1 VKILAKTYIF
11 MMQCAPF
18 FEDLPTYL
26 ALVELF
32 EFTPTQ
38 PDMSRLIHRIASRT
52 HRVASRIIKV
62 MIRTWKLTILTA
74 AEMTLADMTSLDAIT
89 RQLPEG
95 YYSTFRTF
103 DRCTRVLGL
112 ADHLRRLY
120 DPVPAPEVSASALRR
135 QLLDLLEHFRPGEA
149 RVRLI
154 MTKPGQIYIVIEP
167 LKLLS
172 RDVYKRGVR
181 AETTEMYRD
190 TPRLKS
196 TAFIG
201 VSDAERK
208 HIAQDGIFEALLVKD
223 GSILEGMTS
232 NFFYIGRNGT
242 PPYLGTAQDDI
253 LLGITRQ
260 IVIEIA
266 QNNRLEVK
274 YQPLKRDQ
282 LAAAQEA
289 FITSSSRGIVPVVQI
304 DGVTIGQGMPGPIT
318 KKLSAIYDVYVN
330 KKAEK
335 I

>member
-1 VKILAKTYIF
+1 
-11 MMQCAPF
+11 
-18 FEDLPTYL
+18 
-26 ALVELF
+26 
-32 EFTPTQ
+32 
-38 PDMSRLIHRIASRT
+38 
-52 HRVASRIIKV
+52 
-62 MIRTWKLTILTA
+62 MIRAWKFTTLTTTELTF
-74 AEMTLADMTSLDAIT
+74 ADMTALDAVT

-103 DRCTRVLGL
+103 ERCTRVLGF

-120 DPVPAPEVSASALRR
+120 DPVPMPELSASALRR
-135 QLLDLLEHFRPGEA
+135 QLLELLEHYRPGEA

-154 MTKPGQIYIVIEP
+154 MTKQGQTYVAIEP
-167 LKLLS
+167 LTLLS

-181 AETTEMYRD
+181 AATTEMYRD

-196 TAFIG
+196 TAFLS

-208 HIAQDGIFEALLVKD
+208 HIAQEGIFEALLVKD
-223 GSILEGMTS
+223 GDILEGMTS
-232 NFFYIGRNGT
+232 NFFYVQAARPEAGARGVV
-242 PPYLGTAQDDI
+242 LCTAQEGI

-260 IVIEIA
+260 IVIEVA

-289 FITSSSRGIVPVVQI
+289 FITSSSRGIVPVIQI
-304 DGVTIGQGMPGPIT
+304 DDIVIGQGVPGPVT
-318 KKLSAIYDVYVN
+318 KKLSAVYDVYVT

-335 I
+335 IES

>member
-1 VKILAKTYIF
+1 
-11 MMQCAPF
+11 
-18 FEDLPTYL
+18 
-26 ALVELF
+26 
-32 EFTPTQ
+32 
-38 PDMSRLIHRIASRT
+38 
-52 HRVASRIIKV
+52 
-62 MIRTWKLTILTA
+62 MIRTWKLTITA
-74 AEMTLADMTSLDAIT
+74 TAEMTFADMTSLDAIT

-103 DRCTRVLGL
+103 DRCTRVLGF

-120 DPVPAPEVSASALRR
+120 DPVPTPEVSVSTLRR
-135 QLLDLLEHFRPGEA
+135 QLLALLEHYRPDEG

-154 MTKPGQIYIVIEP
+154 MTKQGQIYIAIEP

-181 AETTEMYRD
+181 VETAEMHRES
-190 TPRLKS
+190 PLLKS

-201 VSDAERK
+201 ISTEERK
-208 HIAQDGIFEALLVKD
+208 HIAQEGVFEALLVKD
-223 GSILEGMTS
+223 GEILEGMTS
-232 NFFYIGRNGT
+232 NFFYVQYARAEQNEPKANVDEARAHLPRAQVPGASALRSAQREAVL
-242 PPYLGTAQDDI
+242 YTAQDGV

-260 IVIEIA
+260 IIIEIA

-289 FITSSSRGIVPVVQI
+289 FITSSSRGIVPVIQI
-304 DGVTIGQGMPGPIT
+304 DDVTIGQGIPGPIT
-318 KKLSAIYDVYVN
+318 KKLSAIYDVYVT

-335 I
+335 IES

>member
-1 VKILAKTYIF
+1 
-11 MMQCAPF
+11 M
-18 FEDLPTYL
+18 
-26 ALVELF
+26 
-32 EFTPTQ
+32 
-38 PDMSRLIHRIASRT
+38 ASRT
-52 HRVASRIIKV
+52 HRVASLIIKI
-62 MIRTWKLTILTA
+62 MIKTWKLTNTTVK
-74 AEMTLADMTSLDAIT
+74 EMSFGDMTSLDAIT

-103 DRCTRVLGL
+103 DRCTRVLGF

-120 DPVPAPEVSASALRR
+120 DPVPTPEVSASALRR
-135 QLLDLLEHFRPGEA
+135 QLLELLEHYRPEEA

-154 MTKPGQIYIVIEP
+154 MTKPGQTYVAIEP

-172 RDVYKRGVR
+172 REVYKGGVHV
-181 AETTEMYRD
+181 ETTDMYRD

-208 HIAQDGIFEALLVKD
+208 HIAHEGIFEALLVKD
-223 GSILEGMTS
+223 GEILEGMTS
-232 NFFYIGRNGT
+232 NFFYVGQVVNFSYI
-242 PPYLGTAQDDI
+242 GTAQDGI

-282 LAAAQEA
+282 LSAAQEA

-304 DGVTIGQGMPGPIT
+304 DGVIIGEGRPGPIT
-318 KKLSAIYDVYVN
+318 KKLSDIYDVYVT

>member
-1 VKILAKTYIF
+1 
-11 MMQCAPF
+11 M
-18 FEDLPTYL
+18 
-26 ALVELF
+26 
-32 EFTPTQ
+32 
-38 PDMSRLIHRIASRT
+38 
-52 HRVASRIIKV
+52 IK
-62 MIRTWKLTILTA
+62 TWKLTNTTVK
-74 AEMTLADMTSLDAIT
+74 EMSFGDMTSLDAIT

-103 DRCTRVLGL
+103 DRCTRILGF

-120 DPVPAPEVSASALRR
+120 DPVPTPEVSVSTLRR
-135 QLLDLLEHFRPGEA
+135 QLLDLLEHYRPDEA

-154 MTKPGQIYIVIEP
+154 MTKPGQTYIAIEP

-172 RDVYKRGVR
+172 RDVYKGGVR
-181 AETTEMYRD
+181 VETTEMHRD
-190 TPRLKS
+190 APRLKS
-196 TAFIG
+196 TAFID

-208 HIAQDGIFEALLVKD
+208 HIAQEGIFEALLVKD
-223 GSILEGMTS
+223 GEILEGMTS
-232 NFFYIGRNGT
+232 NFFYVGQNSI
-242 PPYLGTAQDDI
+242 PPYLGTAQDGI

-260 IVIEIA
+260 IIIEIA

-282 LAAAQEA
+282 LSVAQEA

-304 DGVTIGQGMPGPIT
+304 DGAIIGQGRPGPIT
-318 KKLSAIYDVYVN
+318 KKLSAIYDVYVT

>member
-1 VKILAKTYIF
+1 
-11 MMQCAPF
+11 M
-18 FEDLPTYL
+18 
-26 ALVELF
+26 
-32 EFTPTQ
+32 
-38 PDMSRLIHRIASRT
+38 
-52 HRVASRIIKV
+52 IK
-62 MIRTWKLTILTA
+62 TWKLTNTTVK
-74 AEMTLADMTSLDAIT
+74 EMSFGDMTSLDAIT

-103 DRCTRVLGL
+103 DRCTRILGF

-120 DPVPAPEVSASALRR
+120 DPVPTPEMSVSTLRR
-135 QLLDLLEHFRPGEA
+135 QLLDLLEHYRPDEA

-154 MTKPGQIYIVIEP
+154 MTKPGQTYIAIEP

-172 RDVYKRGVR
+172 RDVYKGGVR
-181 AETTEMYRD
+181 VETTEMYRD

-196 TAFIG
+196 TVFID

-208 HIAQDGIFEALLVKD
+208 HIAQEGIFEALLVKD
-223 GSILEGMTS
+223 GEILEGMTS
-232 NFFYIGRNGT
+232 NFFYVGQNSI
-242 PPYLGTAQDDI
+242 PLYLGTAQDGI

-260 IVIEIA
+260 TIIEIA

-282 LAAAQEA
+282 LSVAQEA

-304 DGVTIGQGMPGPIT
+304 DGAIIGQGRPGPIT
-318 KKLSAIYDVYVN
+318 KKLSAIYDIYVA